1 MTGFGAGTHPANYNR
16 RIVTLDFLGTL
27 QRTHRC
33 GDLRI
38 THSGETVT
46 LMGWVNRRRDHGN
59 LIFLDLRDRT
69 GITQVV
75 LDKEASPLAHA
86 KAEAARPEYVVAV
99 TGRVRTRG
107 AGLANPNMPTGDIEL
122 VADTLL
128 LLNDARTPPFP
139 IADDAPITNEEIRL
153 KYRYLD
159 LRRAELQKNFVLRH
173 QVTRAIR
180 DNLSD
185 NGFLEIETPLLTR
198 STPEGARD
206 YLVPSRVH
214 PGHFFALP
222 QSPQIFKQL
231 LMVSGFDRY
240 FQIARCFR
248 DEDLRADR
256 QPDFTQIDLEISFP
270 QMSTIFATAEGFL
283 RAAFHAAGIDLGS
296 EPFVQ
301 MTYDQA
307 ITRYGIDKPDMRLP
321 AMVDLSATLT
331 PELRETLKIDPTL
344 PVLGFTIPRVGELSG
359 TARKSLLSEIRT
371 FFGDSG
377 LDILDVVR
385 LRTSEAFLPLA
396 QEIEGKLAAELSVFN
411 TPTNLS
417 SRPERSEVQ
426 RPAAPP
432 ALGLAAGLSLL
443 NDAAEKEGF
452 SPGAAADLHIVI
464 TPKPGTPA
472 MWNYDP
478 QWIYKRVGA
487 LRLDLAKK
495 FADKHGLFTQT
506 GPDGRGAAAD
516 FKFLWVTD
524 FPMYEWNEE
533 HKTWDAA
540 HHPFTSP
547 HEDDITSGRLVNDK
561 GAVRALAY
569 DIVLNGTELGSGS
582 IRIHR
587 KDVQAEIFRSLG
599 MSDAEAHARFGFFL
613 DALEYG
619 TPPHGGIALGLDRIV
634 MILAGATS
642 LREVIA
648 FPKTAKAIDLMVD
661 APTTVSDTQLRDLS
675 LKVITRS

>member
-1 MTGFGAGTHPANYNR
+1 
-16 RIVTLDFLGTL
+16 VTLDFLGTL
-27 QRTHRC
+27 QRTHKC
-33 GDLRI
+33 GELRS
-38 THSGETVT
+38 TNSGDTVT

-59 LIFLDLRDRT
+59 LIFLDLRDRS

-75 LDKEASPLAHA
+75 FDKETSPLAHA

-99 TGRVRTRG
+99 TGKVRKRG
-107 AGLANPNMPTGDIEL
+107 EGLANPNMPTGEIEL
-122 VADTLL
+122 VAQECL
-128 LLNDARTPPFP
+128 LLNDAKTPPFSP
-139 IADDAPITNEEIRL
+139 ADDGPVNEEVRL
-153 KYRYLD
+153 KYRYID
-159 LRRAELQKNFVLRH
+159 LRRPELQRNFELRH
-173 QVTRAIR
+173 NVTRAIR
-180 DNLSD
+180 EYLSD

-270 QMSTIFATAEGFL
+270 QMSTIFAVAEGFL
-283 RAAFHAAGIDLGS
+283 RAAFAAAGITLG
-296 EPFVQ
+296 EQPFIQ

-307 ITRYGIDKPDMRLP
+307 ITKYGIDKPDMRLP

-331 PELRETLKIDPTL
+331 PELREQLKIEQGL
-344 PVLGFTIPRVGELSG
+344 PVLGFTIPFAGGFSATQQKAL
-359 TARKSLLSEIRT
+359 TSEIRA

-377 LDILDVVR
+377 LDVLDIVR
-385 LRTSEAFLPLA
+385 LLNSETFAPLA
-396 QEIEGKLAAELSVFN
+396 ESIRARFLEEGNVDGL
-411 TPTNLS
+411 
-417 SRPERSEVQ
+417 Q
-426 RPAAPP
+426 RDH
-432 ALGLAAGLSLL
+432 LTV
-443 NDAAEKEGF
+443 
-452 SPGAAADLHIVI
+452 VI
-464 TPKPGTPA
+464 TPKLGTPA

-478 QWIYKRVGA
+478 QWIYKRVGV
-487 LRLDLAKK
+487 LRIELAKK
-495 FADKHGLFTQT
+495 YADKHKLFEPTHT
-506 GPDGRGAAAD
+506 AAD

-533 HKTWDAA
+533 HKSWDAA

-547 HEDDITSGRLVNDK
+547 HEDDITSGKLVNDK

-599 MSDAEAHARFGFFL
+599 MSDAEAHERFGFFL

-634 MILAGATS
+634 MILAGANS

-661 APTTVSDTQLRDLS
+661 APTTVSDVQLRDLS
-675 LKVITRS
+675 LKIVTRG